1 MIRNHRNRCV
11 VGSGRLEGGGELSEI
26 KGKMKEGDTL
36 YKHWILEV
44 PNSQDSYANDIQNI
58 ANSFVL
64 KDTDF
69 YFSIIRHEST
79 TSGIKKKIKDFLILA
94 LQFYSYPPPTSFL
107 VLTIPSTCLITP

>member
-1 MIRNHRNRCV
+1 M
-11 VGSGRLEGGGELSEI
+11 EGEGELSEI

-58 ANSFVL
+58 TNSFVL

-69 YFSIIRHEST
+69 YFSTIRHEST
-79 TSGIKKKIKDFLILA
+79 TFGIKKKKDFLILA

-107 VLTIPSTCLITP
+107 VLTLLSTCLIMP